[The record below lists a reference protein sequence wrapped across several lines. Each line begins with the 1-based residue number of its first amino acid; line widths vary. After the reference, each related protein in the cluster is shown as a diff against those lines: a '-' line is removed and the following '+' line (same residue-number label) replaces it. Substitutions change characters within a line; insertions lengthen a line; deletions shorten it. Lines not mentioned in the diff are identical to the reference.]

1 MSRRII
7 TFEESLGNSDWGLI
21 IDKKGNL
28 KGLFIPD
35 GSSEDDVPENI
46 IQLCC
51 VNLELILKNFI
62 VRKKGRIFYINGKK
76 RSR

>member
-1 MSRRII
+1 MSKKI
-7 TFEESLGNSDWGLI
+7 TFEESLGNNDWGLI

-35 GSSEDDVPENI
+35 GSSEDDVPANI

-51 VNLELILKNFI
+51 NQFGIDPEE
-62 VRKKGRIFYINGKK
+62 FYGEDE
-76 RSR
+76 RPAVLH